1 MYMIHA
7 SAQIGKNVMMGE
19 NVVIEEN
26 VVIGNNVSIG
36 HHVVIKK
43 DTKIGDFVQI
53 GELTVL
59 GKQASSN
66 KKMARKPG
74 KALDPLII
82 EDDVTIGCNC
92 VIYRHVNLK
101 SRVYVG
107 DLASIREQV
116 TVGEDSIVGRNA
128 IVETNTTIGKC
139 VTIQTGCY
147 ITADMIIEDEV
158 FIGPC
163 CSSSNDK
170 YMGIGNF
177 KHQGPVIKR
186 GAKIG
191 NNATLLPAITIG
203 EHAIVGAGSVVTK
216 DVPANKTVVGNPGRI
231 IK

>member
-1 MYMIHA
+1 
-7 SAQIGKNVMMGE
+7 
-19 NVVIEEN
+19 VIEEN
-26 VVIGNNVSIG
+26 VIIGDNVSIG

-59 GKQASSN
+59 GKPTSSN
-66 KKMARKPG
+66 KKMARKPERT
-74 KALDPLII
+74 LEPLTIK
-82 EDDVTIGCNC
+82 DNVTIGCNS
-92 VIYRHVNLK
+92 VIYRHVKLDTG
-101 SRVYVG
+101 VFVG
-107 DLASIREQV
+107 DLTSIREQV

-128 IVETNTTIGKC
+128 IVETNTKIGKR

-147 ITADMIIEDEV
+147 ITADMIIEDDV

-170 YMGIGNF
+170 YMGMGNF

-203 EHAIVGAGSVVTK
+203 EKSIIGAGSVVTK

>member
-1 MYMIHA
+1 MIHA
-7 SAQIGKNVMMGE
+7 SAQIGDNVTIGE

-26 VVIGNNVSIG
+26 VVIGNNVFIG

-59 GKQASSN
+59 GKPTSSN
-66 KKMARKPG
+66 RKMARKPETV
-74 KALDPLII
+74 LDPLILKDHVI
-82 EDDVTIGCNC
+82 IGCNS
-92 VIYRHVNLK
+92 VIYRHVKLDTG
-101 SRVYVG
+101 VFVG
-107 DLASIREQV
+107 DLTSIREKV
-116 TVGEDSIVGRNA
+116 TVGENSIIGRNA

-147 ITADMIIEDEV
+147 ITADMEIEDEV

-170 YMGIGNF
+170 YMGMGNF
-177 KHQGPVIKR
+177 KHQGPIIKR

-191 NNATLLPAITIG
+191 NNATLLPAVIIG
-203 EHAIVGAGSVVTK
+203 ENAIVGAGSVITK
-216 DVPANKTVVGNPGRI
+216 DVPANKTVVGNPGEI

>member
-1 MYMIHA
+1 MIHA
-7 SAQIGKNVMMGE
+7 SAQIGDNVTIGE

-36 HHVVIKK
+36 HNSIIKR

-59 GKQASSN
+59 GKPTSSN

-74 KALDPLII
+74 NILDPLMIG
-82 EDDVTIGCNC
+82 DHVTIGCNC
-92 VIYRHVNLK
+92 VIYRHVKLEK
-101 SRVYVG
+101 GSFVG
-107 DLASIREQV
+107 DLTSIRERV

-128 IVETNTTIGKC
+128 IVETNTIIGNR

-147 ITADMIIEDEV
+147 ITADMVIEDEV

-170 YMGIGNF
+170 YMGMGNF
-177 KHQGPVIKR
+177 KHQGPIIKR

-203 EHAIVGAGSVVTK
+203 ENAIVGAGSVITK
-216 DVPANKTVVGNPGRI
+216 DVPANMTVVGNPGRV

>member
-1 MYMIHA
+1 MVH
-7 SAQIGKNVMMGE
+7 SSVVIGDNVTIGE

-26 VVIGNNVSIG
+26 VIIGDSVSIG

-59 GKQASSN
+59 GKPTSSN

-74 KALDPLII
+74 KALDPLVI
-82 EDDVTIGCNC
+82 DDHVIIGCNS
-92 VIYRHVNLK
+92 VLYRGVKL
-101 SRVYVG
+101 SSGVFVG
-107 DLASIREQV
+107 DLASIREKV
-116 TVGEDSIVGRNA
+116 VVGEDSIIGRNA
-128 IVETNTTIGKC
+128 IIETNTKIGKR

-147 ITADMIIEDEV
+147 ITADMVIEDEV

-170 YMGIGNF
+170 YMGMGNY
-177 KHQGPVIKR
+177 KHQGPIIKR

-191 NNATLLPAITIG
+191 NNATLLPAVTIG
-203 EHAIVGAGSVVTK
+203 ENAIVGAGSVITK
-216 DVPANKTVVGNPGRI
+216 DVPPNKTVIGNPGKI

>member
-1 MYMIHA
+1 MIHA
-7 SAQIGKNVMMGE
+7 SAQIGNNVTIGE

-26 VVIGNNVSIG
+26 VVIGDNVTIG
-36 HHVVIKK
+36 HNTIIKK
-43 DTKIGDFVQI
+43 ETQIGNFVQI

-59 GKQASSN
+59 GKPTSSN

-74 KALDPLII
+74 ETLDPLII
-82 EDDVTIGCNC
+82 EDYVTIGCNS
-92 VIYRHVNLK
+92 VIYRHVTLETG
-101 SRVYVG
+101 VFVG
-107 DLASIREQV
+107 DLTSIREKV

-128 IVETNTTIGKC
+128 IVETNTLIGKR

-147 ITADMIIEDEV
+147 ITADMVIEDEV

-170 YMGIGNF
+170 YMGMGNF

-203 EHAIVGAGSVVTK
+203 ENAIVGAGSVITK
-216 DVPANKTVVGNPGRI
+216 DIPANKVVVGNPGKI

>member
-1 MYMIHA
+1 MIHA
-7 SAQIGKNVMMGE
+7 SAQIGNNVTIGE

-26 VVIGNNVSIG
+26 VVIGDNVTIG
-36 HHVVIKK
+36 HNTIIKK
-43 DTKIGDFVQI
+43 ETQIGNFVQI

-59 GKQASSN
+59 GKPTSSN

-82 EDDVTIGCNC
+82 EDYVTIGCNS
-92 VIYRHVNLK
+92 VIYRHVKLETG
-101 SRVYVG
+101 VFVG
-107 DLASIREQV
+107 DLTSIREKV

-128 IVETNTTIGKC
+128 IVETNTLIGKR

-147 ITADMIIEDEV
+147 ITADMVIEDEV

-170 YMGIGNF
+170 YMGMGNF

-203 EHAIVGAGSVVTK
+203 ENAIVGAGSVITK
-216 DVPANKTVVGNPGRI
+216 DIPANKVVVGNPGKI